1 MAEYTTCIE
10 IDAGPADVFD
20 YLVTEA
26 GMMAWMGQHAT
37 LDPRNGGEFSVNI
50 AGHRIRGKYIEIER
64 PHRVVVS
71 WGIAGSSDLPPGKST
86 VAFTLTP
93 IARGTR
99 VDLVHS
105 NLPDTEVSGHA
116 AGWLHFLPRLRSV
129 AAGIDPGADDWVP
142 SQLNNFT

>member
-1 MAEYTTCIE
+1 MAEYATSIE

-26 GMMAWMGQHAT
+26 GMTAWMGEYAT
-37 LDPRNGGEFSVNI
+37 LDPRTGGEFSVNI
-50 AGHRIRGKYIEIER
+50 AGHRIRGEYIEIDR

-71 WGIAGSSDLPPGKST
+71 WGMAGSSDLPPGKST
-86 VAFTLTP
+86 VTFMLTP

-105 NLPDTEVSGHA
+105 DLPDKQMPGHA
-116 AGWLHFLPRLRSV
+116 AGWSHFLPRLQS
-129 AAGIDPGADDWVP
+129 AAVGIDPGKDSWVP
-142 SQLNNFT
+142 I